1 MSDFTG
7 LKETGELLHGLREGI
22 NAFAAREKALLR
34 SLSSAATGQAR
45 TFETATEEENAR
57 FEQAMA
63 RADEIFRSRSNHL
76 NGWAVQR
83 ETRIRK
89 AHTNAKRQAAER
101 IEHEKGRA
109 MYALQQ
115 GRLATA
121 REKDEAL
128 RANDANYWEF
138 NANMENARGL
148 VAGLRKKAAASF
160 RGYLKFQGFLK
171 KAPDP
176 FTTSDDAGTLVESFN
191 ELYQKV
197 AGDLARFRKLPIPL
211 FFGMLPL
218 WVLLIAA
225 VLAVGAQAML
235 APQSNL
241 VLTGAMAGGV
251 LVLLFIIAEA
261 GKGSATPL
269 AREIAAGLGLLGQVQ
284 QAAQE
289 AGARQHQAMIEEIE
303 SGAAQRLRT
312 LEGNWKRASTEA
324 EGRRESTQQA
334 LDAKSDRLAAWRE
347 NMVRAR
353 LENLNQHHAAELAQ
367 LQGRHEETQNTL
379 VTTREARAV
388 QQAGDNQARWHETEA
403 EWAASMPPRL
413 QMVRAAV
420 ESAAK
425 FPEWN
430 DPVWAAWKPARQFG
444 DAVPFGR
451 LEVDLPEACE
461 ALPQDPRLPLD
472 CPAQFSVPALLTFPH
487 RASILFETSRSCGET
502 VAGTLN
508 SVILRLLSQSP
519 AGRLNFTILDP
530 VGLGQNFASVMHL
543 ADYEDSLINN
553 RIWTQ
558 ASEIEQ
564 RLSDLNK
571 HIEKVI
577 QLYLRNEYATIREYN
592 ERAGN
597 IAEKYHFL
605 VIADFPV
612 NFSETAMRHLANI
625 AVSGARCGVYT
636 LIHWDKRHDQPP
648 PFVLDELRKNSIC
661 VVGGQL
667 PGITDKGVQLK
678 LDQPPAPEMTTEF
691 LHKVGA
697 GWKDSNRVEVP
708 FAHIAP
714 EPAEM
719 WSLDTAEE
727 LRVPIG
733 RAGATK
739 LQYLAIGRGTR
750 QHTLIGGKTGSGK
763 STLFHVVVTNLALWC
778 NPEQVEFYLVDFKKG
793 VEFKCYG
800 THKLPHARV
809 IAIES
814 DREFGLGVLQR
825 VDEELKRRG
834 ELFRKLGVQNLSSY
848 REAGGEPLPRTLLM
862 IDEFQEYFV
871 QDDRVSQDANMLLD
885 RLVRQGRAF
894 GIHVILGSQTLG
906 GAYTLAR
913 ATMGQMVIRIALQ
926 CNEADAQLI
935 MDDDN
940 PAPRLLTRPGEGI
953 YNDMAGAKE
962 GNSPFQTVW
971 LSEEERDACLEK
983 IAQRAGGDRPAPFVF
998 EGNAPADI
1006 RDNRPLR
1013 KLIESTPAR
1022 VPSAARIWLGDPN
1035 AIKGPTEAIF
1045 HRQGGNNLLLVGQG
1059 DESVLALLT
1068 AGLVSLAAQYPRE
1081 GAKFVVFDSSAPDS
1095 VTREYLQRVAAAIP
1109 QETTLA
1115 RASDLAPVMAGL
1127 HEELKRRS
1135 DQPEDKA
1142 GPAIFLFF
1150 PGLQNFKKLR
1160 QEDDFSFSSGD
1171 EDASPAKIFADI
1183 LADGAAVGIHVIA
1196 ACDTYNNV
1204 MRYIGRKPLTEFEM
1218 RVLFQMSANDS
1229 ASLIDSPRAGSLGLH
1244 RALIHNAQEGYMEL
1258 FRPYSLPEGTWVDE
1272 VGALL
1277 RAGRPQEAPLE
1288 T

>member
-7 LKETGELLHGLREGI
+7 LKETGQFLHDLRENI
-22 NAFAAREKALLR
+22 NAFAAREKSLLR
-34 SLSSAATGQAR
+34 SLSSAASGQAR
-45 TFETATEEENAR
+45 TFETAMEEENAR

-63 RADEIFRSRSNHL
+63 RTEDTFRSTSNHL
-76 NGWAVQR
+76 NGWAAQR
-83 ETRIRK
+83 ETHIRK
-89 AHTNAKRQAAER
+89 AHTNARRQAAER

-121 REKDEAL
+121 REKEEAL
-128 RANDANYWEF
+128 KANDADFWEF
-138 NANMENARGL
+138 NNGMETARQA
-148 VAGLRKKAAASF
+148 VAGLRRKASGAF
-160 RGYLKFQGFLK
+160 RGYFRFLGLLRK
-171 KAPDP
+171 TPEP
-176 FTTSDDAGTLVESFN
+176 FTTDGDRDTLVGQFN
-191 ELYQKV
+191 ELHQH
-197 AGDLARFRKLPIPL
+197 ATEGLARFRKLPIPL
-211 FFGMLPL
+211 FFSMLPV
-218 WVLLIAA
+218 WVLALAA
-225 VLAVGAQAML
+225 ALVIGVQAVVAPANLGLTAGLAAGVVVLC
-235 APQSNL
+235 
-241 VLTGAMAGGV
+241 
-251 LVLLFIIAEA
+251 IILAEA
-261 GKGSATPL
+261 GRAQAAPQ
-269 AREIAAGLGLLGQVQ
+269 AAQIAAEIARLGQIQ
-284 QAAQE
+284 LAAQE
-289 AGARQHQAMIEEIE
+289 AGARHHQAMIGEIE
-303 SGAAQRLRT
+303 GEAARRLRA
-312 LEGNWKRASTEA
+312 LENDWKRASTEA
-324 EGRRESTQQA
+324 EGRREAILQA
-334 LDAKSDRLAAWRE
+334 LDEKAARLVAWRE
-347 NMVRAR
+347 NMIHSR
-353 LENLNQHHAAELAQ
+353 LERLNQRHAEDVMRMRQ
-367 LQGRHEETQNTL
+367 EHEATKTGLIQH
-379 VTTREARAV
+379 RENRIAR
-388 QQAGDNQARWHETEA
+388 QSGDNQARWQEA
-403 EWAASMPPRL
+403 EEQWAAAIPPRL
-413 QMVRAAV
+413 ESLRAAID
-420 ESAAK
+420 AAGK
-425 FPEWN
+425 FPEWS
-430 DPVWAAWKPARQFG
+430 DPAWHDWKPPARFG
-444 DAVPFGR
+444 EAVPFGR
-451 LEVDLPEACE
+451 LEVDLNEYCD

-472 CPAQFSVPALLTFPH
+472 APRQFSIPALLTFPFH
-487 RASILFETSRSCGET
+487 SSILFETSRSCGET
-502 VAGTLN
+502 VAGALN
-508 SVILRLLSQSP
+508 SIILRLLSQSP
-519 AGRLNFTILDP
+519 PGRLNFTILDP

-558 ASEIEQ
+558 TPEIEQ

-636 LIHWDKRHDQPP
+636 LIHWDKRHEQPP
-648 PFVLDELRKNSIC
+648 AFVVDELRKNGVC
-661 VVGGQL
+661 VTNGQL
-667 PGITDKGVQLK
+667 AGITGKGVQLK
-678 LDQPPAPEMTTEF
+678 LDPPPAPEVTTEF

-708 FAHIAP
+708 FSHITP
-714 EPAEM
+714 PPAEV

-763 STLFHVVVTNLALWC
+763 STLFHVIVTNLSLWC
-778 NPEQVEFYLVDFKKG
+778 SPEQVEFYLVDFKKG
-793 VEFKCYG
+793 VEFKCYA

-848 REAGGEPLPRTLLM
+848 RQAGGEPLPRTLLM
-862 IDEFQEYFV
+862 IDEFQEFFV

-913 ATMGQMVIRIALQ
+913 ATMGQMVIRVALQ

-971 LSEEERDACLEK
+971 LSEEERDVYLEQ
-983 IAQRAGGDRPAPFVF
+983 IAQRAGEDRAVPFVF
-998 EGNAPADI
+998 EGNAPADV

-1013 KLIESTPAR
+1013 KLLEKPPGRAPAG
-1022 VPSAARIWLGDPN
+1022 ARLWLGDPN
-1035 AIKGPTEAIF
+1035 AIKGPTEAVF
-1045 HRQGGNNLLLVGQG
+1045 HRQGGNNLLFVGQG
-1059 DESVLALLT
+1059 DESVLALFT
-1068 AGLVSLAAQYPRE
+1068 AGLVSLAAQYPRD

-1095 VTREYLQRVAAAIP
+1095 PAREYLQRVAAAIP
-1109 QETTLA
+1109 QEITLA
-1115 RASDLAPVMAGL
+1115 RASDLAAVTAGL

-1142 GPAIFLFF
+1142 GPAIFVFF

-1160 QEDDFSFSSGD
+1160 QEDDFSFSSA
-1171 EDASPAKIFADI
+1171 EEEASPSKIFADL
-1183 LADGAAVGIHVIA
+1183 LADGAAAGIHVIA

-1229 ASLIDSPRAGSLGLH
+1229 ASLIDSPRAGALGLH
-1244 RALIHNAQEGYMEL
+1244 RALIHNAQEGYMEI
-1258 FRPYSLPEGTWVDE
+1258 FRPYSLPELAWIDE
-1272 VGALL
+1272 AGALL
-1277 RAGRPQEAPLE
+1277 RAGRMQEAPLE